1 MKPIFFVLVLALSQI
16 ICRASELSPG
26 ESMPN
31 RYQKDAAVNS
41 LRCLETSRGDEER
54 IAKLRNWVAENLC
67 QLCDVEGAISTLKGT
82 KPHYHVPFGCVDS
95 AAILLGQGQFTAVR
109 DLLSLSIDLLP
120 YAVGHSAE
128 LVQFQ
133 VLRIA
138 TVIDDSKIIQRAW
151 EAEKLTGANLKPA
164 YESFLQDWQPNIWSM
179 ILDRL
184 FPNRHWEELA
194 KNATRDQEIAW
205 KAERAVDYYTGLIM
219 LRKAEALVR
228 AKKSYP
234 PSWIRFVNGGI
245 RAPAINTRPAGLS
258 AELAELALLEG
269 RSEDTLHLVEETWK
283 LLGGWAPQMS
293 GIYRI
298 ERDLAVILSP
308 IQDSEE
314 LRNKAKERIAKRSAI
329 LMAHLDPFEQMIQLP
344 LLAEAFYALGEKEQA
359 QNSWKIATDLCG
371 QNQNPES
378 QSAGLTRIWMSYARA
393 NTWPTKGT
401 VALLQKIEKELPAAY
416 SKVNF

>member
-1 MKPIFFVLVLALSQI
+1 MKPILIILLSAFIQSA
-16 ICRASELSPG
+16 CGASELPAVHKP
-26 ESMPN
+26 EQ
-31 RYQKDAAVNS
+31 YQKDAVINS
-41 LRCLETSRGDEER
+41 HRCLDTSRGDEER
-54 IAKLRNWVAENLC
+54 IAKLRNWVADNLSD
-67 QLCDVEGAISTLKGT
+67 LGDVQGAISTLKGT

-95 AAILLGQGQFTAVR
+95 ATILLGHGQFTAVR
-109 DLLSLSIDLLP
+109 DLLTLSVDLLP

-151 EAEKLTGANLKPA
+151 EIEKLTGANLKPA
-164 YESFLQDWQPNIWSM
+164 YESFLQDWHPNIWSM
-179 ILDRL
+179 ILDSL
-184 FPNRHWEELA
+184 FPNRHWGELA

-205 KAERAVDYYTGLIM
+205 RAERTVDYYTGLIM
-219 LRKAEALVR
+219 LRKAEASVR

-234 PSWIRFVNGGI
+234 PSWIRFVKGGI

-269 RSEDTLHLVEETWK
+269 RLADTLHLVEETWK

-298 ERDLAVILSP
+298 ERDLAVILSR
-308 IQDSEE
+308 IQDSGKM
-314 LRNKAKERIAKRSAI
+314 RNEAKDRIAKRSAI

-344 LLAEAFYALGEKEQA
+344 LLAEAFHALGEKEQA
-359 QNSWKIATDLCG
+359 QNNWKIATDLCG

-393 NTWPTKGT
+393 NTWPAKESE
-401 VALLQKIEKELPAAY
+401 ALLQKIEKQLPAAY

>member
-1 MKPIFFVLVLALSQI
+1 MKPTLIVLLSAFIQAAFG
-16 ICRASELSPG
+16 ASELPAVHKP
-26 ESMPN
+26 ESYP
-31 RYQKDAAVNS
+31 KDAVTNS
-41 LRCLETSRGDEER
+41 LRCLDTSRGDEER

-164 YESFLQDWQPNIWSM
+164 YESFLQDWQPNICSM

-234 PSWIRFVNGGI
+234 PLWIRFVNGGI

-401 VALLQKIEKELPAAY
+401 VALLQKIEKQLPAAY

>member
-1 MKPIFFVLVLALSQI
+1 
-16 ICRASELSPG
+16 
-26 ESMPN
+26 MPN

>member
-16 ICRASELSPG
+16 TCRASELSPS
-26 ESMPN
+26 ESMPI

-54 IAKLRNWVAENLC
+54 IAKLRNWVAENLSDLGDI
-67 QLCDVEGAISTLKGT
+67 QGAISTLKGT

-95 AAILLGQGQFTAVR
+95 AIILLGQGQFSAVR
-109 DLLSLSIDLLP
+109 DLLSLSLDLLP

-138 TVIDDSKIIQRAW
+138 TVVDDSRTIQRAW

-164 YESFLQDWQPNIWSM
+164 YESFLQVWQPSIWSM
-179 ILDRL
+179 INDRM
-184 FPNRHWEELA
+184 FPNRHWEALA

-205 KAERAVDYYTGLIM
+205 KSGRAVDYYTGLLF
-219 LRKAEALVR
+219 LRQAEASIR

-234 PSWIRFVNGGI
+234 PSWIRFVEGGI
-245 RAPAINTRPAGLS
+245 RTPAINTRPAGLS

-269 RSEDTLHLVEETWK
+269 RSAESLHLVEETWK

-298 ERDLAVILSP
+298 ERDLAVILSS
-308 IQDSEE
+308 IQDSGKM
-314 LRNKAKERIAKRSAI
+314 RNEAMERIAKRSEI

-344 LLAEAFYALGEKEQA
+344 LLAEAFCALGVAEQA
-359 QNSWKIATDLCG
+359 QKNWKVAADLCS

-393 NTWPTKGT
+393 NTWPSKETE
-401 VALLQKIEKELPAAY
+401 ASLERIEKQLPAAY

>member
-16 ICRASELSPG
+16 ICRASELSLS
-26 ESMPN
+26 ESMPI
-31 RYQKDAAVNS
+31 RYQKDAAENS

-54 IAKLRNWVAENLC
+54 IAKLRNWVAENLSYFG
-67 QLCDVEGAISTLKGT
+67 DVPGAISTLRGSQA
-82 KPHYHVPFGCVDS
+82 HYHVPFGCVES
-95 AAILLGQGQFTAVR
+95 AITFLGHGQTSAVR
-109 DLLSLSIDLLP
+109 DLLSLSLDLLP

-138 TVIDDSKIIQRAW
+138 TVVDDPRTIQRAW
-151 EAEKLTGANLKPA
+151 EAEKLTGANFKPA
-164 YESFLQDWQPNIWSM
+164 YESFLQDWQPNIWNM

-184 FPNRHWEELA
+184 FPNRHWEALA
-194 KNATRDQEIAW
+194 KNATRDEEIAW
-205 KAERAVDYYTGLIM
+205 KSARAVDYFTGLLL
-219 LRKAEALVR
+219 LRQAEASVR

-234 PSWIRFVNGGI
+234 PSWIRFVEGGI

-258 AELAELALLEG
+258 AELAELALREG
-269 RSEDTLHLVEETWK
+269 RSADSFHLVEETWK

-298 ERDLAVILSP
+298 ERDLAVIISCL
-308 IQDSEE
+308 QDSGKMRYE
-314 LRNKAKERIAKRSAI
+314 AMERIAKRSEI

-344 LLAEAFYALGEKEQA
+344 VLAEAFYVLGAKEQA
-359 QNSWKIATDLCG
+359 QKNWKIATDLCS
-371 QNQNPES
+371 QNQNPQS
-378 QSAGLTRIWMSYARA
+378 QSAGLTRIWLSFARA
-393 NTWPTKGT
+393 NTWPTKENE
-401 VALLQKIEKELPAAY
+401 ALLRRIEKQLPETY